1 MFIKNNQRKQ
11 ENDQKALK
19 EYLGNGVFIE
29 GFEKIQHIPENLEG
43 HVLMHTIYMF
53 RKKTENTLI
62 CLLCL
67 TVGFCTNRNLKLMQS
82 GKLSEP
88 QYTHTATLGKK

>member
-19 EYLGNGVFIE
+19 EYLGNGMFTG
-29 GFEKIQHIPENLEG
+29 GFEKIQHIPGNLEG

-53 RKKTENTLI
+53 RKKNWEHPYLSP
-62 CLLCL
+62 
-67 TVGFCTNRNLKLMQS
+67 VSNRRVLYKQEFKANA
-82 GKLSEP
+82 EW
-88 QYTHTATLGKK
+88 